1 MKTKNKWI
9 GLSIFLALILI
20 VVQMPAV
27 ADAEEEASATAFEVE
42 LKPGFEAIATSDLG
56 KTPAGV
62 RSNKVGEYKTMDKGV
77 HPTFEFSLTGNR
89 ADDYLGFGGTF
100 IDDEEQSYY
109 LDVDFRRRVRQSF
122 EYDRFRHWLDH
133 DPLENLNAVYGP
145 TGNAG
150 KDEPHVVTTHT
161 DFDSEREY
169 QIIHSEIKSNTAVA
183 LPFIPGG
190 EISLDYRKEMRE
202 GHRQSLTM
210 SKCSA
215 CHVQSHSRE
224 IDEQTEDFRPS
235 IKAKF
240 GQAKSPQLALEYS
253 YLYREFQEK
262 GATPTNLYD
271 DAVNPRDKNDP
282 PTSRPFG
289 DRLWYQNEELEYDQV
304 PEMEK
309 QMHTVKAQG
318 LLPGINSSLSAAYVN
333 SNVEN
338 TDYNLETDSDTAF
351 FRISNTSIRGLALD
365 AGFRWMEIDNDD
377 ILIDYDLPERPVPP
391 PTPEYGGTYQ
401 DGYPDFQWP
410 YNRKSALS
418 RDEYRADFNARYTIM
433 PGLSVRAGYEWK
445 KTDREDFLVADDETE
460 TQMDTYKLGVNGR
473 LGPVRARVRYTYQ
486 DIDHPF
492 ANSTAS
498 PQGGACE
505 AYGEQPPTGGNWRT
519 GLQYFQFWETRTED
533 MSNVPEKRDEIV
545 ANVTYPIK
553 YNLSLTGNYRWVD
566 EDTTSGEG
574 EVNMPSVSLW
584 YAPNPKLSFTLTYL
598 YDDETRES
606 RICVPVFNG

>member
-42 LKPGFEAIATSDLG
+42 LKPGFEAVATSDLE

-62 RSNKVGEYKTMDKGV
+62 RSNKVGEYKTMDNGV

-100 IDDEEQSYY
+100 IDDEEQSYH

-161 DFDSEREY
+161 DFDSGKEY

-224 IDEQTEDFRPS
+224 IDEETEDFRPS

-289 DRLWYQNEELEYDQV
+289 DRLWYENQELEYNQV
-304 PEMEK
+304 PDMEK
-309 QMHTVKAQG
+309 EMHTVKAQG
-318 LLPGINSSLSAAYVN
+318 LLPGINSTLSAAYVN
-333 SNVEN
+333 SNVDN
-338 TDYNLETDSDTAF
+338 TDYNIETDSDTAF

-377 ILIDYDLPERPVPP
+377 VLLDYDLPTGKN
-391 PTPEYGGTYQ
+391 PTYTGTYQ
-401 DGYPDFQWP
+401 SYYTDFEWP

-445 KTDREDFLVADDETE
+445 KTDRDDFLVADDETE

-492 ANSTAS
+492 ANSAAS
-498 PQGGACE
+498 QQGGACE

-553 YNLSLTGNYRWVD
+553 HNLSLTGNYRWVD

-574 EVNMPSVSLW
+574 DVNMPSVSLW

>member
-1 MKTKNKWI
+1 M
-9 GLSIFLALILI
+9 
-20 VVQMPAV
+20 
-27 ADAEEEASATAFEVE
+27 
-42 LKPGFEAIATSDLG
+42 
-56 KTPAGV
+56 
-62 RSNKVGEYKTMDKGV
+62 
-77 HPTFEFSLTGNR
+77 
-89 ADDYLGFGGTF
+89 
-100 IDDEEQSYY
+100 
-109 LDVDFRRRVRQSF
+109 
-122 EYDRFRHWLDH
+122 
-133 DPLENLNAVYGP
+133 
-145 TGNAG
+145 
-150 KDEPHVVTTHT
+150 
-161 DFDSEREY
+161 
-169 QIIHSEIKSNTAVA
+169 
-183 LPFIPGG
+183 
-190 EISLDYRKEMRE
+190 
-202 GHRQSLTM
+202 
-210 SKCSA
+210 
-215 CHVQSHSRE
+215 
-224 IDEQTEDFRPS
+224 
-235 IKAKF
+235 
-240 GQAKSPQLALEYS
+240 
-253 YLYREFQEK
+253 
-262 GATPTNLYD
+262 
-271 DAVNPRDKNDP
+271 
-282 PTSRPFG
+282 
-289 DRLWYQNEELEYDQV
+289 
-304 PEMEK
+304 
-309 QMHTVKAQG
+309 
-318 LLPGINSSLSAAYVN
+318 SAAYVN

-401 DGYPDFQWP
+401 DGYPDFEWP

-445 KTDREDFLVADDETE
+445 KTDRDDFLVAYDETE

-486 DIDHPF
+486 DIDDPF
-492 ANSTAS
+492 ANSAAS
-498 PQGGACE
+498 TQGGACE
-505 AYGEQPPTGGNWRT
+505 AYGEQPATGGNWRN

-553 YNLSLTGNYRWVD
+553 HNLSLTGNYRWVN

>member
-42 LKPGFEAIATSDLG
+42 LKPGFEAVATSDLE

-62 RSNKVGEYKTMDKGV
+62 RSNKVGEYKTMDNGV

-100 IDDEEQSYY
+100 IDDEEQSYH

-161 DFDSEREY
+161 DFDSGKEY

-224 IDEQTEDFRPS
+224 IDEETEDFRPS

-289 DRLWYQNEELEYDQV
+289 DRLWYENQELEYNQV
-304 PEMEK
+304 PDMEK
-309 QMHTVKAQG
+309 EMHTVKAQG
-318 LLPGINSSLSAAYVN
+318 LLPGINSTLSAAYVN
-333 SNVEN
+333 SNVDN
-338 TDYNLETDSDTAF
+338 TDYNIETDSDTAF

-377 ILIDYDLPERPVPP
+377 VLLDYDLPTGKN
-391 PTPEYGGTYQ
+391 PTYTGTYQ
-401 DGYPDFQWP
+401 SYYTDFEWP

-445 KTDREDFLVADDETE
+445 KTDRDDFLVADDETE

-492 ANSTAS
+492 ANSAAS
-498 PQGGACE
+498 QQGGACE

-553 YNLSLTGNYRWVD
+553 HNLSLTGNYRWVD

>member
-9 GLSIFLALILI
+9 GLSVFLALMLI

-42 LKPGFEAIATSDLG
+42 LKPGFEAIATSDLE
-56 KTPAGV
+56 KTPGGV
-62 RSNKVGEYKTMDKGV
+62 RSNKVGEYKTMEKGL

-109 LDVDFRRRVRQSF
+109 LDVDFRRKVRQTF

-145 TGNAG
+145 TGNAAQ
-150 KDEPHVVTTHT
+150 DEPHVVTTHT
-161 DFDSEREY
+161 DFDSGREY

-190 EISLDYRKEMRE
+190 EISFDYRKEMRE
-202 GHRQSLTM
+202 GYRQSLTM

-224 IDEQTEDFRPS
+224 IDEKTEDFRPS

-253 YLYREFQEK
+253 YLYREFEEA

-289 DRLWYQNEELEYDQV
+289 DRLWYQNEELPFDQV
-304 PEMEK
+304 PDMEK
-309 QMHTVKAQG
+309 QMHSVKAQG
-318 LLPGINSSLSAAYVN
+318 LLPGINSTVSAAYVN

-401 DGYPDFQWP
+401 DGYPDFEWP

-445 KTDREDFLVADDETE
+445 KTDRDDFLVAYDETE

-486 DIDHPF
+486 DIDDPF
-492 ANSTAS
+492 ANSAAS
-498 PQGGACE
+498 TQGGACE
-505 AYGEQPPTGGNWRT
+505 AYGEQPATGGNWRN

-553 YNLSLTGNYRWVD
+553 HNLSLTANYRWVN

>member
-42 LKPGFEAIATSDLG
+42 LKPGFEAVATSDLG

-100 IDDEEQSYY
+100 IDDEEQSYD

-133 DPLENLNAVYGP
+133 DPLENLNAVYSP
-145 TGNAG
+145 A
-150 KDEPHVVTTHT
+150 DPHVVTTHT
-161 DFDSEREY
+161 DYDNKKEY

-190 EISLDYRKEMRE
+190 EISFDYRKEMRE
-202 GHRQSLTM
+202 GQRQSMTM
-210 SKCSA
+210 SKCTA

-224 IDEQTEDFRPS
+224 IDEKTEDFRPS

-240 GQAKSPQLALEYS
+240 GQARSPQLALEYS
-253 YLYREFQEK
+253 YLYREFQDD
-262 GATPTNLYD
+262 GATPLNSYD
-271 DAVNPRDKNDP
+271 VGLHPKTGAESFD
-282 PTSRPFG
+282 
-289 DRLWYQNEELEYDQV
+289 DRLWYQDQPLEYDQV

-309 QMHTVKAQG
+309 EMHTVKAQG
-318 LLPGINSSLSAAYVN
+318 LLPAINSTLSAAYVN
-333 SNVEN
+333 SNVDN
-338 TDYNLETDSDTAF
+338 TDYNIETDSDTAF

-377 ILIDYDLPERPVPP
+377 ILVNYDLP
-391 PTPEYGGTYQ
+391 TNAGGTATYQ
-401 DGYPDFQWP
+401 DSYPDFEWP

-445 KTDREDFLVADDETE
+445 KTDRDDFLVADDETE

-492 ANSTAS
+492 ANSAAS
-498 PQGGACE
+498 QQGGACE
-505 AYGEQPPTGGNWRT
+505 AYDDNSLGV
-519 GLQYFQFWETRTED
+519 QYYQFWGTRTED
-533 MSNVPEKRDEIV
+533 MSNVPEERDEIV
-545 ANVTYPIK
+545 ANVTYPMK

-598 YDDETRES
+598 YDDEERES

>member
-27 ADAEEEASATAFEVE
+27 ADAEEETSATAFEVE
-42 LKPGFEAIATSDLG
+42 LKPGFEAVATSDLE

-62 RSNKVGEYKTMDKGV
+62 RSNKVGEYKTMDNGV

-100 IDDEEQSYY
+100 IDDEEQSYH

-161 DFDSEREY
+161 DFDSGKEY

-224 IDEQTEDFRPS
+224 IDEETEDFRPS

-289 DRLWYQNEELEYDQV
+289 DRLWYENQELEYNQV
-304 PEMEK
+304 PDMEK
-309 QMHTVKAQG
+309 EMHTVKAQG
-318 LLPGINSSLSAAYVN
+318 LLPGINSTLSAAYVN
-333 SNVEN
+333 SNVDN
-338 TDYNLETDSDTAF
+338 TDYNIETDSDTAF

-377 ILIDYDLPERPVPP
+377 VLLDYDLPTGKN
-391 PTPEYGGTYQ
+391 PTYTGTYQ
-401 DGYPDFQWP
+401 SYYTDFEWP

-445 KTDREDFLVADDETE
+445 KTDRDDFLVADDETE

-492 ANSTAS
+492 ANSAAS
-498 PQGGACE
+498 QQGGACE

-553 YNLSLTGNYRWVD
+553 HNLSLTGNYRWVD

>member
-27 ADAEEEASATAFEVE
+27 ADAEEETSATAFEVE
-42 LKPGFEAIATSDLG
+42 LKPGFEAVATSDLER
-56 KTPAGV
+56 TPGGV
-62 RSNKVGEYKTMDKGV
+62 ESKKVGEYKTMEKGL

-109 LDVDFRRRVRQSF
+109 LDVDFRRMVKQRF
-122 EYDRFRHWLDH
+122 EYDRFQHWLDH
-133 DPLENLNAVYGP
+133 DPLENLNAVYSP
-145 TGNAG
+145 A
-150 KDEPHVVTTHT
+150 DPHVVTTHT
-161 DFDSEREY
+161 DYNSRDEY

-190 EISLDYRKEMRE
+190 EISFDYRKEMRE

-210 SKCSA
+210 SKCTA

-224 IDEQTEDFRPS
+224 IDEETEDFRPS

-253 YLYREFQEK
+253 YLYREFQEE
-262 GATPTNLYD
+262 GTTPTNLYD
-271 DAVNPRDKNDP
+271 EAINPRSAASK
-282 PTSRPFG
+282 PFG
-289 DRLWYQNEELEYDQV
+289 DRVWYENQELEYNQV

-309 QMHTVKAQG
+309 KMHTVKAQG
-318 LLPGINSSLSAAYVN
+318 LLPGINSTLSAAYVN
-333 SNVEN
+333 SNVDN
-338 TDYNLETDSDTAF
+338 TDYNIETDSDTAF
-351 FRISNTSIRGLALD
+351 FRISNTSIPGLALN

-377 ILIDYDLPERPVPP
+377 YLVDYDLPSGINPN
-391 PTPEYGGTYQ
+391 YSGTYQ
-401 DGYPDFQWP
+401 SYYTDFEWP
-410 YNRKSALS
+410 YTRESALS
-418 RDEYRADFNARYTIM
+418 RDEYRVDFNARYTIM

-492 ANSTAS
+492 ANSAAS

-505 AYGEQPPTGGNWRT
+505 AYGEQPPELIAGGNWRT
-519 GLQYFQFWETRTED
+519 GLQYFQFWDTRTED
-533 MSNVPEKRDEIV
+533 MSNMPEERDEIV

-553 YNLSLTGNYRWVD
+553 HNLSLTGNYRWVD

-598 YDDETRES
+598 YDDEERES

>member
-9 GLSIFLALILI
+9 GLSVFLALMLI

-410 YNRKSALS
+410 YNRKSVLS

-492 ANSTAS
+492 ANSAAS

-553 YNLSLTGNYRWVD
+553 HNLSLTGNYRWVD

>member
-100 IDDEEQSYY
+100 IDDEEQSYH

-161 DFDSEREY
+161 DFDSGKEY

-224 IDEQTEDFRPS
+224 IDEETEDFRPS

-289 DRLWYQNEELEYDQV
+289 DRLWYENQELEYNQV
-304 PEMEK
+304 PDMEK
-309 QMHTVKAQG
+309 EMHTVKAQG
-318 LLPGINSSLSAAYVN
+318 LLPGINSTLSAAYVN
-333 SNVEN
+333 SNVDN
-338 TDYNLETDSDTAF
+338 TDYNIETDSDTAF

-377 ILIDYDLPERPVPP
+377 VLLDYDLPTGKN
-391 PTPEYGGTYQ
+391 PTYTGTYQ
-401 DGYPDFQWP
+401 SYYTDFEWP

-445 KTDREDFLVADDETE
+445 KTDRDDFLVADDETE

-492 ANSTAS
+492 ANSAAS
-498 PQGGACE
+498 QQGGACE

-553 YNLSLTGNYRWVD
+553 HNLSLTGNYRWVD

>member
-9 GLSIFLALILI
+9 GLCIFLALMLI

-42 LKPGFEAIATSDLG
+42 LKPGFEAIATSDLE
-56 KTPAGV
+56 KSPAGV
-62 RSNKVGEYKTMDKGV
+62 RSNKVGEYKTMDNGV

-89 ADDYLGFGGTF
+89 ADDYLGFGGAF

-109 LDVDFRRRVRQSF
+109 LDVDFRRMVKQSF
-122 EYDRFRHWLDH
+122 EYDRFQHWLDH
-133 DPLENLNAVYGP
+133 DPLENLNAVYSP
-145 TGNAG
+145 A
-150 KDEPHVVTTHT
+150 DPHVVTTHT
-161 DFDSEREY
+161 DFNSRDEY

-190 EISLDYRKEMRE
+190 EISFDYRKEMRE

-210 SKCSA
+210 SKCTA

-224 IDEQTEDFRPS
+224 INEETEDFRPS

-240 GQAKSPQLALEYS
+240 GKAKSPQLALEYS
-253 YLYREFQEK
+253 YLYREFQEE

-271 DAVNPRDKNDP
+271 EAINPRSAASK
-282 PTSRPFG
+282 PFG
-289 DRLWYQNEELEYDQV
+289 DRVWYENQELEYNQV

-309 QMHTVKAQG
+309 EMHTVKAQG
-318 LLPGINSSLSAAYVN
+318 LLPGINSTLSAAYVN
-333 SNVEN
+333 SNVDN
-338 TDYNLETDSDTAF
+338 TDYNIQTDSDTAF
-351 FRISNTSIRGLALD
+351 FRISNTSIPGLALN

-377 ILIDYDLPERPVPP
+377 YLVDYDLPSGTNPN
-391 PTPEYGGTYQ
+391 YSGTYQ
-401 DGYPDFQWP
+401 SYYTDFEWP
-410 YNRKSALS
+410 YTRESALS

-445 KTDREDFLVADDETE
+445 RTDRDDFLVAYDETE
-460 TQMDTYKLGVNGR
+460 TEMDTYKLGVNSR
-473 LGPVRARVRYTYQ
+473 LGPVRARIRYTYQ

-492 ANSTAS
+492 ANSAAS
-498 PQGGACE
+498 TQGGACE
-505 AYGEQPPTGGNWRT
+505 AYGEQPPTLGNWRT
-519 GLQYFQFWETRTED
+519 GLQYFKFWDTRTED
-533 MSNVPEKRDEIV
+533 MSNVPEERDEIV

-553 YNLSLTGNYRWVD
+553 HNLSLTGNYRWVD

-598 YDDETRES
+598 YDDEERES